1 MKRTKFTLLALS
13 AVLSLAACSKKDDTT
28 TSSTPSTPTTSV
40 TPTFIGT
47 WKTDAITS
55 DVPVKVH
62 GVMTTDILESCQKDD
77 LWSFK
82 DGGVWEIDEGAV
94 KCNSSNSQIGYS
106 QWTKSNDTLTLGIST
121 KLPFKIVSVGA
132 TTLKMSYDGYYY
144 SSSFDSTKNVTT
156 YTFTRK

>member
-28 TSSTPSTPTTSV
+28 TPSTPSTPTTSV
-40 TPTFIGT
+40 TPTFIGK
-47 WKTDAITS
+47 WKTETITS

-62 GVMTTDILESCQKDD
+62 GVMTTDILEACQNDD

-82 DGGVWEIDEGAV
+82 DGGVWEIDEGTV
-94 KCNSSNSQIGYS
+94 KCNSSNSQISYS
-106 QWTKSNDTLTLGIST
+106 QWTKSNDTLILGIST
-121 KLPFKIVSVGA
+121 KLPFKILAVDA
-132 TTLKMSYDGYYY
+132 TTLKMSYSGYYY
-144 SSSFDSTKNVTT
+144 STSFDSTKSTAT